1 MDHLGFRGA
10 NARGIV
16 PFHTHI
22 SVLIEVLPQPAGV
35 RQDETP
41 REKSSR
47 GVCLIHASIEAI
59 SSRRED

>member
-10 NARGIV
+10 NARKIV

-35 RQDETP
+35 RQDEAP
-41 REKSSR
+41 ARK
-47 GVCLIHASIEAI
+47 IFA
-59 SSRRED
+59 RRLPHSCFD